1 VQRGEAAA
9 LHPEQQPEQHPPP
22 PPRGEHLHGRV
33 ALRHGGLDV
42 RRRHARRPRRG
53 ATLAAAA
60 AGVVV
65 GVVGRGGG
73 GSGGGVLRGREEP
86 GETLGAVAGGGGV
99 VASLSLQRLQVVLQ
113 LLDEVDGASNNG
125 RLVTLPCMSSESA
138 DQLLPLHKKK
148 IIFVIVTAAY
158 PRMDEQ
164 CLSQC
169 PEA

>member
-1 VQRGEAAA
+1 MQRGEAAA
-9 LHPEQQPEQHPPP
+9 LHPEQQPEQHPP

-73 GSGGGVLRGREEP
+73 GSGGGVLREREEP

-99 VASLSLQRLQVVLQ
+99 AASLSLQRLQVVLQ
-113 LLDEVDGASNNG
+113 LLDEVDGASNDG
-125 RLVTLPCMSSESA
+125 RLVTLPESA
-138 DQLLPLHKKK
+138 DQLLPLSQKKSC
-148 IIFVIVTAAY
+148 IFVIVTAAY

-164 CLSQC
+164 C